1 MFISASAARTLCRVT
16 GSRPGLRIRLTL
28 WNDADDDIPI
38 LKEAKTEQ
46 VAVILPIGKT
56 MG

>member
-46 VAVILPIGKT
+46 VAVILGKT